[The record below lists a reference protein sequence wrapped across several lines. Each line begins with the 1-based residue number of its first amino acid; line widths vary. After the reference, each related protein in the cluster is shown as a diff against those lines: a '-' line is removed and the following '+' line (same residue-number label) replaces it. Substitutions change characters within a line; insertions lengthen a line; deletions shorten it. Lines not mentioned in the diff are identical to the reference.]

1 MILAMGYSYLLHELF
16 LHTGSTGMT
25 VRHHANDREIQI
37 NPPSASGLWQALPAK
52 WISDMV
58 NGVFCR

>member
-25 VRHHANDREIQI
+25 VRHHANDHEIQI
-37 NPPSASGLWQALPAK
+37 NPPSAGDYGRHFLQ
-52 WISDMV
+52 
-58 NGVFCR
+58 NG